1 MVEENVGQMSGF
13 WLQTQ
18 HTSLLLGV
26 RALGVSLEGTRS
38 GGSEWSE
45 VGCVVLLTCAPSP
58 PLRSTVT
65 SARGILHLS
74 VSASVGHDPV
84 F

>member
-26 RALGVSLEGTRS
+26 RAFPHHWETGDSLT
-38 GGSEWSE
+38 WA
-45 VGCVVLLTCAPSP
+45 VPAQ
-58 PLRSTVT
+58 
-65 SARGILHLS
+65 
-74 VSASVGHDPV
+74 